1 MFGLGGYR
9 KQVVLLK
16 QQIKSQILVCSSLYR
31 FLFVCCCCGCLAV
44 LSAYH
49 VKTAVSP
56 NQLFISEPIM
66 QESERYD
73 KKIVTFYSKKGK
85 LVYSKLW

>member
-1 MFGLGGYR
+1 MSG
-9 KQVVLLK
+9 
-16 QQIKSQILVCSSLYR
+16 S
-31 FLFVCCCCGCLAV
+31 
-44 LSAYH
+44 SAYH

-66 QESERYD
+66 QESERFD